1 MAHDSTAGLPCLPL
15 PVAQEYDRPLSF
27 DPLGSTDRPRPGL
40 CPQTSGPVRDPARTA
55 PNRADLRIVRV
66 PLTCLAPSP
75 LSSNFRDLTPFRC
88 APRYQRQPSRI
99 GRNPEGVP
107 ARSART
113 LFQKPATCGRR
124 PPYTGLPQSGE
135 PDYHL
140 DFYLTPRS
148 FRVSPLG
155 PFPGFSPPRRPG
167 VFKPNPTR
175 RLLTRRESAVPPP
188 FGRRGALPVRGLHEW
203 S

>member
-75 LSSNFRDLTPFRC
+75 LSSNFRDLTPFPVR
-88 APRYQRQPSRI
+88 PS
-99 GRNPEGVP
+99 VP
-107 ARSART
+107 APTLADRPEPRRSPCPVCQNPFPEACDLRPQT
-113 LFQKPATCGRR
+113 PVHGAPAERGTR
-124 PPYTGLPQSGE
+124 L
-135 PDYHL
+135 
-140 DFYLTPRS
+140 
-148 FRVSPLG
+148 PLG
-155 PFPGFSPPRRPG
+155 LL
-167 VFKPNPTR
+167 PNP
-175 RLLTRRESAVPPP
+175 SVVPS
-188 FGRRGALPVRGLHEW
+188 FPVGTVPGIFTASPAW
-203 S
+203 GF